1 LGKLNHSAATRI
13 GIIMHEALAVSMRIS
28 ARVIL
33 FARNLKFSAASK
45 ILNGIGFGYILFFA
59 VTMKNLLE
67 EEV

>member
-1 LGKLNHSAATRI
+1 
-13 GIIMHEALAVSMRIS
+13 MRIS